1 VRRIHVDRPLP
12 SWYITV
18 VLTMLHF
25 GSELGQKLSC
35 DGLFCALIHSLAFNP
50 IRSNSAFLANFRKQ
64 TQEYQLDDID
74 DEVLVEVR
82 VGKQVQSAF
91 HIVSHER
98 HIARGKVYRAG
109 VWWDGFDDHSR
120 TLALD
125 GDDFVLRW
133 RHARRAESVIGED
146 GAPDRVQ
153 GRWEYCRVQHTG
165 GEGV

>member
-1 VRRIHVDRPLP
+1 VHNGRP
-12 SWYITV
+12 II
-18 VLTMLHF
+18 LH
-25 GSELGQKLSC
+25 LGLEHGRKLSC
-35 DGLFCALIHSLAFNP
+35 DALFCAFIHSLAFNP
-50 IRSNSAFLANFRKQ
+50 IRSNSFINSALLANFRKQ

-82 VGKQVQSAF
+82 VGKQIQSAF

-98 HIARGKVYRAG
+98 YIARRKVYRAD

-120 TLALD
+120 TLAFD
-125 GDDFVLRW
+125 GDDFVLRR

-153 GRWEYCRVQHTG
+153 GGWEYCRVQHTG